1 MSILDLEIASQYG
14 ALDTDA
20 LTDGGALHAHALR
33 QLAMS
38 SHRLAERGG
47 PMCQLMWDSSTD
59 ASEDGAIG
67 GALFGY
73 AVGQSW
79 IPLYVG
85 PVAFPKKPNAR
96 TASAKIML
104 DYANGSDV
112 FVCVQTS
119 QAELTSDLSA
129 PNVIKCRGTGSLETY
144 TLEGIPLGTGAAEP
158 LSFWIRPAD
167 SGDLMDTATYGSPN
181 TGEPEAV
188 STTGMHD
195 QDASWNLTGNTTG
208 LDHLGNSNQS
218 IVFLDTDT
226 DYPLIRPRRIG
237 LVSGSGQW
245 LQFNQPLST
254 REQYLVGQSIDQARL
269 KYEIREARTYRVASI
284 AVYADDGVI
293 R

>member
-96 TASAKIML
+96 TATAKIML

-144 TLEGIPLGTGAAEP
+144 TLEDIPLGTGAAEP
-158 LSFWIRPAD
+158 LAFWIRPAD

-181 TGEPEAV
+181 TGTPELVQAV
-188 STTGMHD
+188 GMLD
-195 QDASWNLTGNTTG
+195 NDAAWNTTSSG
-208 LDHLGNSNQS
+208 STNLGGSNFS
-218 IVFLDTDT
+218 VVFLDADT
-226 DYPLIRPRRIG
+226 DYPLIRPRRIAW
-237 LVSGSGQW
+237 V
-245 LQFNQPLST
+245 QFNGRWIQFEQPLNN
-254 REQYLVGQSIDQARL
+254 REQYVLTQSIDQARL

>member
-1 MSILDLEIASQYG
+1 MSILDLEIATQFG

-47 PMCQLMWDSSTD
+47 PMVQLMWDSSTD
-59 ASEDGAIG
+59 VAESETIG
-67 GALFGY
+67 GALLGY

-85 PVAFPKKPNAR
+85 PVAYPKKPNAR
-96 TASAKIML
+96 TATAKIL
-104 DYANGSDV
+104 LEYANGSDV

-119 QAELTSDLSA
+119 QADLTSDLSA

-144 TLEGIPLGTGAAEP
+144 TLEDIPMGTGAAEP
-158 LSFWIRPAD
+158 LAFWIRPAD
-167 SGDLMDTATYGSPN
+167 AGDLMDTATYGSPN
-181 TGEPEAV
+181 TGSPEQV

-195 QDASWNLTGNTTG
+195 QDAAWNTTASG
-208 LDHLGNSNQS
+208 SPHLGNSNMS
-218 IVFLDTDT
+218 IVFLDADT
-226 DYPLIRPRRIG
+226 SYPLVRPRRIA
-237 LVSGSGQW
+237 LVTGSGQW
-245 LQFNQPLST
+245 LQFDQALTS
-254 REQYLVGQSIDQARL
+254 REQYIVGQSIDQARL
-269 KYEIREARTYRVASI
+269 KYEIREARSYRVASI
-284 AVYADDGVI
+284 AVYADAGVI